1 MGCTEST
8 AGVGVL
14 LIGVGHLLDLC
25 SRMPRGFSC
34 GQGLLFPALAA
45 EPAVA
50 VSASVDLA
58 MVVHANVSSRID
70 YYNMLMW
77 GLKIVWK
84 LQLVKVS
91 TSDFF
96 QFSTFMIIDRLYSII
111 QSIASKKFL

>member
-58 MVVHANVSSRID
+58 MGVHANVSSRID
-70 YYNMLMW
+70 YNMLMW

-96 QFSTFMIIDRLYSII
+96 QFGTFTIIDRFYSII